1 MKSQCS
7 SLSGDRRATQRLKV
21 KLTLLVISV
30 CYESSECVIMWLLCF
45 SVERQ
50 YMNELFDLGFL
61 KYTPSREVEGK
72 RINSYDDR

>member
-1 MKSQCS
+1 M
-7 SLSGDRRATQRLKV
+7 RHHVA
-21 KLTLLVISV
+21 LV
-30 CYESSECVIMWLLCF
+30 F